1 MVIWRLTA
9 EVEFGRYPQFHT
21 ERHYLYQLYRA
32 EWEKVKLTRLSYSY
46 DAFSTR
52 MCFLDERYLLIDWD
66 ENVFQA
72 YPSGQEDYNTK
83 VSRVC
88 DHVCSDFLVSYCIF
102 PAFCLFFFFYVSHF
116 LLGIFASTSRHLFL
130 LSVFKL
136 TELNEYFMMMHVSFS
151 CV

>member
-9 EVEFGRYPQFHT
+9 EIEFGRYPQFHT
-21 ERHYLYQLYRA
+21 ERRYLYQLYRA
-32 EWEKVKLTRLSYSY
+32 KWEKVKLTRLSYSY

-52 MCFLDERYLLIDWD
+52 MCFLDERYLLVDWD

-72 YPSGQEDYNTK
+72 YPSGQEHYNTK

-88 DHVCSDFLVSYCIF
+88 VYVCSDFLVRNSIF
-102 PAFCLFFFFYVSHF
+102 PAFCLFFYVSHF
-116 LLGIFASTSRHLFL
+116 LLGIFAFTFWHLFFVR
-130 LSVFKL
+130 VFKL
-136 TELNEYFMMMHVSFS
+136 TELNEYVLMMYVSFF